1 MRYGF
6 QLWWNSTYMHRIQ
19 LNNFILRWYC
29 TIAEAN
35 QNQPLI
41 TINMVKIYHVEADTK
56 VISMWQPY
64 TAMNI
69 PH

>member
-19 LNNFILRWYC
+19 LNNFILRWYR

-35 QNQPLI
+35 QNQSLV

-64 TAMNI
+64 TAMSI